1 MASIAWHNNQQVQL
15 ASAQSDPA
23 VLLMLKTKIL
33 LDFQDDFPEIDL
45 HSLTKFEL
53 RDCASLQWVRFYLT
67 HKKVAD
73 EEEPP
78 FGKELHL
85 RCMVPK
91 VIGLLLPKDLKSI
104 FFNCPR
110 QEQLLI
116 VTKIDILLETILESP
131 YCVPFFNTC
140 FYSLPEKLLVSMQK
154 YMLSVDHLS
163 ALPLRKKMAQ
173 IREET
178 TPILQDLA
186 IVFEPEG
193 ADFKEAP

>member
-1 MASIAWHNNQQVQL
+1 MASIAWQHQRVQL
-15 ASAQSDPA
+15 APAQSDPEA
-23 VLLMLKTKIL
+23 LLMLKSKIL
-33 LDFQDDFPEIDL
+33 LDSQDDFPGINL
-45 HSLTKFEL
+45 YSLTKFEL

-67 HKKVAD
+67 HTKVAD
-73 EEEPP
+73 EEPP

-104 FFNCPR
+104 FFNRSR

-116 VTKIDILLETILESP
+116 VTKIDILLETILASP
-131 YCVPFFNTC
+131 YRVPFFKTC

-154 YMLSVDHLS
+154 YMLSVDRLS
-163 ALPLRKKMAQ
+163 ALPLGKEMDQ

-178 TPILQDLA
+178 VPILQDLA
-186 IVFEPEG
+186 VVFEPEG